1 MITFDEAKRQI
12 NLATHGIDLAEV
24 ASAFDAPMVTI
35 EDDRVAYGEQ
45 RLKSLAWLHGRVVV
59 LLWTERDSGAHV
71 FSCRNADKSQTR
83 EYVKSITGR

>member
-1 MITFDEAKRQI
+1 MITWDKPKRQVNI
-12 NLATHGIDLAEV
+12 NKHGIDLAEV
-24 ASAFDAPMVTI
+24 ESVFDSPMLTI

-45 RLKSLAWLHGRVVV
+45 RLKSLAWWNGRVVV

-83 EYVKSITGR
+83 EYIRAISGR